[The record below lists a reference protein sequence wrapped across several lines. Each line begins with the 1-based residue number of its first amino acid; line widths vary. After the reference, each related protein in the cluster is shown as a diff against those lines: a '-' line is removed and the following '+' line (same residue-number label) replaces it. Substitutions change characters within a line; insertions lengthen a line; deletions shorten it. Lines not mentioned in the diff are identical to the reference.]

1 MNRMEVK
8 IIYSNNYEVSK
19 FQEDINKFIKN
30 KTVIDIKLT
39 SEGAVNGHSICALIM
54 YITK

>member
-1 MNRMEVK
+1 MEVK